1 MNAFVLFF
9 YLLKAT
15 LTTFSGLASLPVLR
29 QDLVLNYHVIT
40 DHQLNTA
47 IVVTRPTPGPVGLYV
62 VSVGYFADGVPG
74 AVAGWLA
81 MITPALLI
89 IPPIHFVGRH
99 ATHPRLRSMLQAVVL
114 ASAGLLWVS
123 SIPLARE
130 AVHDPLTVFIL
141 LVNVVLLVLRKLDS
155 FWILLGASAL
165 ELSRRFNSPG
175 CRHLAV
181 LCYTRCVLYKLSG
194 PHPVLSIR
202 AVLINPSL

>member
-1 MNAFVLFF
+1 MNALILFL

-29 QDLVLNYHVIT
+29 QDLVLNHHIIT
-40 DHQLNTA
+40 DQQLNTA
-47 IVVTRPTPGPVGLYV
+47 IVVTRTTPGPVGLYV

-81 MITPALLI
+81 MIAPALLI
-89 IPPIHFVGRH
+89 VPLIHFVGRH

-130 AVHDPLTVFIL
+130 AVHDPLTAFIL
-141 LVNVVLLVLRKLDS
+141 LTTVGLLVARKLDS
-155 FWILLGASAL
+155 LWIILGASAL
-165 ELSRRFNSPG
+165 EL
-175 CRHLAV
+175 AV
-181 LCYTRCVLYKLSG
+181 ASTRLVAG
-194 PHPVLSIR
+194 I
-202 AVLINPSL
+202 